1 MNLKEYKDTSDRK
14 TQEDKIRDEFCIGP
28 TFSGKV
34 SIEYFRG
41 GGKVLSVRVD
51 TEEAENIINLLN
63 SAVEVI
69 ESKQGE

>member
-1 MNLKEYKDTSDRK
+1 MKLKEYRDTSDRE
-14 TQEDKIRDEFCIGP
+14 TQEDKVRDEFCIGP

-41 GGKVLSVRVD
+41 GDKVLSVRVD

-63 SAVEVI
+63 SAIEAV